1 MTGHTP
7 DELMIVCMAREV
19 QNGDLMAQGLT
30 TPMAIVAYHLARA
43 THAPQATIMQLAG
56 NILIYTI
63 EPPPVSILYNEFRA
77 MENAV
82 HVSTQT
88 EVYETL
94 FKRARSIIEFFR
106 PAQVDKFG
114 NTNNSLIRTSRSRL
128 RLPGGFGIPDVS
140 PLYPRSVYYCP
151 RHERRVFVDRVDYVG
166 GLGITAAMASGERRV
181 IHIIS
186 EFGVFRIEPEKGRM
200 SISSIHP
207 GVTLETIK
215 ENTGFEILIPEEITE
230 TKPPTDLELRL
241 IREKIDPLNIRHLE
255 MLSGEERTRALL
267 ELLDKEVALYKT
279 TPAPEKES
287 D

>member
-1 MTGHTP
+1 MTGYTP

-30 TPMAIVAYHLARA
+30 TPMAIVAYHLAKA

-56 NILIYTI
+56 NILIHTT
-63 EPPPVSILYNEFRA
+63 EPPKISILYNEFRA
-77 MENAV
+77 MENVV
-82 HVSTQT
+82 HVSAQT

-114 NTNNSLIRTSRSRL
+114 NTNNSLIGVGKSRL

-151 RHERRVFVDRVDYVG
+151 RHERRVFVDRVDYIG
-166 GLGITAAMASGERRV
+166 GLGIIAATASGERRE

-207 GVTLETIK
+207 EVTLETIK
-215 ENTGFEILIPEEITE
+215 ENTGFEILIPEKIPE
-230 TKPPTDLELRL
+230 TKPPTNLELRL
-241 IREKIDPLNIRHLE
+241 IRDKIDPLNIRRLE
-255 MLSGEERTRALL
+255 MLAGEERTKALL
-267 ELLDKEVALYKT
+267 ELLDNEMALYKT
-279 TPAPEKES
+279 DPS
-287 D
+287 S